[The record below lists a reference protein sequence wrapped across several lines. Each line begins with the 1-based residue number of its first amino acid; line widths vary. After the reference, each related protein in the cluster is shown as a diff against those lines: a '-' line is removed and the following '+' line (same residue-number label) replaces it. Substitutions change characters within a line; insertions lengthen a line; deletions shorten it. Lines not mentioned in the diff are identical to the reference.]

1 MDALNMPSVIAVME
15 ILECQQ
21 DLIKAL
27 DMAFVAIQADEEE
40 VCPMRRLLGVIFENS
55 QKATD
60 LARILYAAEKEAER
74 VTDLEALIA
83 NHAAVYR
90 AWADCDNESEA
101 DQKRLAGEMNTANKH
116 LLNHRPVSLH
126 EVKRKA
132 EYMASNECFID
143 WSSGSATP
151 VLKSL
156 IPEAVS

>member
-1 MDALNMPSVIAVME
+1 MDTIKPPRAIDVME

-27 DMAFVAIQADEEE
+27 DMAFVAIQADDLE
-40 VCPMRRLLGVIFENS
+40 VVPMRTLLAVILQKS
-55 QKATD
+55 QKATEW
-60 LARILYAAEKEAER
+60 AGSAYAAEKEAER
-74 VTDLEALIA
+74 VTNLAALIA

-101 DQKRLAGEMNTANKH
+101 DQKRLAGELNTANKH
-116 LLNHRPVSLH
+116 LLNHRPGSLH

-156 IPEAVS
+156 IPEAVL